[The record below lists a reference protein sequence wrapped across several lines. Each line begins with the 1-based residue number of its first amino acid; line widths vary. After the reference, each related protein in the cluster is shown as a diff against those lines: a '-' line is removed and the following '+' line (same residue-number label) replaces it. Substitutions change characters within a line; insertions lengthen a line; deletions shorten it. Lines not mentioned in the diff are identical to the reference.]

1 MAAPTS
7 SWEFSSSLPLS
18 AATLSLLGVKDK
30 HNSLS
35 VFLSPTQR
43 VQGRALLWK

>member
-7 SWEFSSSLPLS
+7 SWVFSSSLPQS
-18 AATLSLLGVKDK
+18 VATLSLLGVKDTP
-30 HNSLS
+30 NSLS

-43 VQGRALLWK
+43 VQGCALLWE